1 MGRVSRLELGGSSR
15 KLLTKDRLRKA
26 REALRCAVARLR
38 YTTVGN
44 IHIYIY
50 TLDIYIFFHRRK
62 RGLAMRQGS
71 LRPVPTIGHTLIS
84 ALHHSER
91 E

>member
-38 YTTVGN
+38 YTTVGILN
-44 IHIYIY
+44 PLRLFPERLGGLRVGVKPSF
-50 TLDIYIFFHRRK
+50 TAGGTVL
-62 RGLAMRQGS
+62 LAM
-71 LRPVPTIGHTLIS
+71 PP
-84 ALHHSER
+84 
-91 E
+91 